1 MTAVIEDLPSIA
13 EVVRRHALSPKKSLG
28 QNFLFDLNLTSRIAR
43 AAGPLEGRTVV
54 EIGPGPGA
62 LTRALLIEGADHV
75 IAIDL
80 DPRVEAVMAEISEAC
95 RGHLT
100 FLNQDALTYSPSDC
114 ANPKLIVAN
123 LPYNIGTRL
132 LTHWLTPTRWPS
144 WFSGMVLM
152 FQKEVADRITA
163 PVGSKAYGR
172 LSVLSQWRT
181 NPESLFEINPQAF
194 VPPPKVTSTVVRF
207 DVIDQPPPV
216 PLHALETVTAA
227 AFNQR
232 RKMLRQSLKAIAADP
247 IRLLTEADIEPTRR
261 AETLE
266 VAEFVRLA
274 NAYAVTS

>member
-1 MTAVIEDLPSIA
+1 MIEDLPSIA
-13 EVVRRHALSPKKSLG
+13 EVVRRHGLSPKKSLG

-43 AAGPLEGRTVV
+43 AAGPLKGRKVV

-62 LTRALLIEGADHV
+62 LTRALLLEGADHV
-75 IAIDL
+75 VAIDL
-80 DPRVEAVMAEISEAC
+80 DPRVEAVMAEISLAC
-95 RGHLT
+95 PEHLT
-100 FLNQDALTYSPSDC
+100 FLNQDALTYSPSDEK
-114 ANPKLIVAN
+114 APKLIVAN

-181 NPESLFEINPQAF
+181 NPETLFDINPQAF

-247 IRLLTEADIEPTRR
+247 MRLLTEADIEPTRR

-266 VAEFVRLA
+266 VAEYVRLA
-274 NAYAVTS
+274 NTYADTS

>member
-1 MTAVIEDLPSIA
+1 M
-13 EVVRRHALSPKKSLG
+13 SPKKSLG

-43 AAGPLEGRTVV
+43 AAGPLKGRKVV

-62 LTRALLIEGADHV
+62 LTRALLLEGADHV
-75 IAIDL
+75 VAIDL
-80 DPRVEAVMAEISEAC
+80 DPRVEAVMAEISLAC
-95 RGHLT
+95 PEHLT
-100 FLNQDALTYSPSDC
+100 FLNQDALTYSPSDEK
-114 ANPKLIVAN
+114 APKLIVAN

-181 NPESLFEINPQAF
+181 NPETLFDINPQAF

-247 IRLLTEADIEPTRR
+247 MRLLTEADIEPTRR

-266 VAEFVRLA
+266 VAEYVRLA
-274 NAYAVTS
+274 NTYADTS